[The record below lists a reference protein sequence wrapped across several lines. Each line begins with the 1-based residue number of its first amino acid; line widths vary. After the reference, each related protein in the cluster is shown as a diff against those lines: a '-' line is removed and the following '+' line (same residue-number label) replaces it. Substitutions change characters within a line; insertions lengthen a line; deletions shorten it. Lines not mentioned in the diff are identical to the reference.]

1 MLNLIIGFVVGS
13 ICGAL
18 AMSLITAAR
27 DEEDRNDY

>member
-13 ICGAL
+13 ISGAL

>member
-18 AMSLITAAR
+18 AMGLVVAAR
-27 DEEDRNDY
+27 DEEDWDDY